1 MAKVYN
7 VFISHSWDHVDDL
20 IRLRNLLNRKGY
32 FNVEFTEAAP
42 MNPINSNNVY
52 CIRQQLSERIRLS
65 DIVLGVA
72 GIYASY
78 SDWMEWELDKAKENY
93 KPILGVVPWGNE
105 RVSTVVSKRAD
116 KIVHWNTDS
125 IVDAI
130 RELCN

>member
-52 CIRQQLSERIRLS
+52 YIRQQLSE
-65 DIVLGVA
+65 
-72 GIYASY
+72 
-78 SDWMEWELDKAKENY
+78 KN
-93 KPILGVVPWGNE
+93 
-105 RVSTVVSKRAD
+105 
-116 KIVHWNTDS
+116 
-125 IVDAI
+125 
-130 RELCN
+130 